1 LSPFD
6 LNSPWNISAIFAPQN
21 RFKVEQALREEV
33 ARAIRDGS
41 TAKELASGQQGLLNQ
56 RRLARAQDAGLT
68 ASLANN
74 LYLGR
79 TQSMSQQVDQ
89 EIAGLSLEQVSK
101 ALRKYLLLDDFQLKV
116 VGDFKSAI
124 EAKSSPSKG

>member
-1 LSPFD
+1 M
-6 LNSPWNISAIFAPQN
+6 
-21 RFKVEQALREEV
+21 
-33 ARAIRDGS
+33 RAIRDGS

-79 TQSMSQQVDQ
+79 TQSRSQQVDR

-101 ALRKYLLLDDFQLKV
+101 ALRKYLLLDDFQLIV
-116 VGDFKSAI
+116 VGDFKSAL

>member
-1 LSPFD
+1 
-6 LNSPWNISAIFAPQN
+6 
-21 RFKVEQALREEV
+21 
-33 ARAIRDGS
+33 
-41 TAKELASGQQGLLNQ
+41 
-56 RRLARAQDAGLT
+56 
-68 ASLANN
+68 
-74 LYLGR
+74 
-79 TQSMSQQVDQ
+79 MSQQVDQ